1 MEPRESQRDTYNGFG
16 DSLARAFEL
25 AVTPAIFGAL
35 GYWLDGKFGIRPV
48 LMITLSLVTLITM
61 GIRTI
66 VGYDQQMRRHDAEGA
81 WSKGRTPF
89 EGREAAVSERQRA
102 NRQTPRP
109 GHGATRGMP
118 RVEP

>member
-1 MEPRESQRDTYNGFG
+1 MEPRDSQRDTYNGFG

-25 AVTPAIFGAL
+25 AVTPAIFGAF

-81 WSKGRTPF
+81 WSKG
-89 EGREAAVSERQRA
+89 G
-102 NRQTPRP
+102 PRMK
-109 GHGATRGMP
+109 AGMKAGVKAGEQP
-118 RVEP
+118 